1 MGDVGEGR
9 DLTRPSRACTLRKPM
24 RVALC
29 QIDPVVGDLDGNAR
43 KIRDFAERAAAAG
56 AALAVFP
63 ELALVGYPPRDLVDR
78 PGFVRDIQAALRTLS
93 AALPPALTCLV
104 GFVEVSPALN
114 RAGLYN
120 AVAVIEGG
128 RIRTVAR
135 KRLLPSYDVFDEHR
149 YFAASDVSTLI
160 EVAGKRVGITICEDI
175 WADCGSLV
183 VTRYA
188 VNPVDDLVVRG
199 AELIVNVAA
208 SPFTLHKREGRAQ
221 LLSEVARAR
230 SLPVVFVNQV
240 GGNDDLLFDG
250 QSAVFD
256 ANGKVCARAPSF
268 EEALLVTDS
277 DGSGEIAQVPESDAT
292 AALDALA
299 MGTRDYVRK
308 TGFSRVVLGLS
319 GGIDSAL
326 TAAIATRA
334 LGPENVLG
342 VALPTRYS
350 SDHSLRDAREL
361 AENLGIGFR
370 EIPIEGM
377 FAAYLNELSPHLDAL
392 STLGALGEPAVN
404 DVTFENIQA
413 RIRGNV
419 LMAIANRFSSLL
431 LTTGNKSEVAVGYC
445 TLYGDM
451 AGALAVIA
459 DLPKTFVYA
468 ASREVN
474 RRAGRVIIPE
484 STLTKPP
491 SAELRPNQTDQD
503 SLPPY
508 DVLDAIL
515 EQYVEDHRSIEEI
528 IAAGFDTQVVHKIV
542 RLVKLNEYKRR
553 QMAPGLI
560 LTRKAFGSGRRYPVA
575 QGYRG

>member
-1 MGDVGEGR
+1 
-9 DLTRPSRACTLRKPM
+9 M

-43 KIRDFAERAAAAG
+43 KIREFAVRAHEAG
-56 AALAVFP
+56 ATLAVFP

-78 PGFVRDIQAALRTLS
+78 PSFVRDIQVALHAL
-93 AALPPALTCLV
+93 AQALPAALTCLV
-104 GFVEVSPALN
+104 GFVEVSPAVN
-114 RAGLYN
+114 RPGLYN
-120 AVAVIEGG
+120 ALAVIEGG
-128 RIRTVAR
+128 RVREIAR
-135 KRLLPSYDVFDEHR
+135 KRLLPTYDVFDEQR
-149 YFAASDVSTLI
+149 YFASADASTLI

-175 WADCGSLV
+175 WADRGALA

-188 VNPVDDLVVRG
+188 VNPVDDLIARG
-199 AELIVNVAA
+199 AQLLVNVAA
-208 SPFTLHKREGRAQ
+208 SPFTLHKREGRGA

-230 SLPVVFVNQV
+230 AVPVVFVNQV

-256 ANGKVCARAPSF
+256 ADGKVCARAASF
-268 EEALLVTDS
+268 EEALLVTDQH
-277 DGSGEIAQVPESDAT
+277 GHGPIAAVPSSDAS

-299 MGTRDYVRK
+299 MGMRDYVHK

-326 TAAIATRA
+326 TAAIAAQA
-334 LGPENVLG
+334 LGPSNVLG

-361 AENLGIGFR
+361 ADNLGIGFR
-370 EIPIEGM
+370 EIAIEGM
-377 FAAYLNELSPHLDAL
+377 FASYLSELTPHLDAL
-392 STLGALGEPAVN
+392 GKAATN

-419 LMAIANRFSSLL
+419 LMALANRFGSLL

-459 DLPKTFVYA
+459 DLPKTFVYET
-468 ASREVN
+468 SREVN
-474 RRAGRVIIPE
+474 RRAGRVVIPE
-484 STLTKPP
+484 STLTKAP

-515 EQYVEDHRSIEEI
+515 EHYVEDQLSIDEI
-528 IAAGFDTQVVHKIV
+528 IAAGFDAQVVNKII

-560 LTRKAFGSGRRYPVA
+560 LTRKAFGSGRRYPIA